1 MSNLFFVVSRPLP
14 NSTSANFF
22 DMHVCV
28 CVDVCM
34 CVCVCV
40 CVCMYVIL
48 YVCLSVCLS
57 GCLSVCLYICTHVRT
72 YVCMYV
78 HIHNNIYV
86 YIYIYTIYIH
96 MCFTSLFKY
105 IIIYPY
111 TQNVHL
117 YKDINGLNIALIL
130 ITPLSL
136 TAIIVA
142 IIVMV
147 TISVMSQDM
156 SGLNPEFLGCFML
169 FHVQSLMRVCICL
182 YGVLCRFRF

>member
-1 MSNLFFVVSRPLP
+1 M
-14 NSTSANFF
+14 
-22 DMHVCV
+22 
-28 CVDVCM
+28 
-34 CVCVCV
+34 CV

-48 YVCLSVCLS
+48 YVCLSVW
-57 GCLSVCLYICTHVRT
+57 LSVCLSVYMYART
-72 YVCMYV
+72 YVRMYV

-86 YIYIYTIYIH
+86 YIYTIYIH

-117 YKDINGLNIALIL
+117 YKDINGLNIALTL

>member
-1 MSNLFFVVSRPLP
+1 
-14 NSTSANFF
+14 
-22 DMHVCV
+22 
-28 CVDVCM
+28 
-34 CVCVCV
+34 
-40 CVCMYVIL
+40 
-48 YVCLSVCLS
+48 
-57 GCLSVCLYICTHVRT
+57 
-72 YVCMYV
+72 
-78 HIHNNIYV
+78 
-86 YIYIYTIYIH
+86 

-117 YKDINGLNIALIL
+117 YKDINGLNIAFNFDCATI
-130 ITPLSL
+130 SL

-182 YGVLCRFRF
+182 YGVCCVDFDFKSLLVKTQINSAKTMLSLLVDLLQSK

>member
-1 MSNLFFVVSRPLP
+1 MVMSEVMSNLFFVVSRPLP

-40 CVCMYVIL
+40 CVCMCVCVS
-48 YVCLSVCLS
+48 VCLSVCMY
-57 GCLSVCLYICTHVRT
+57 VCMS
-72 YVCMYV
+72 VCMYV
-78 HIHNNIYV
+78 RTYARTYVHIRNNIYV
-86 YIYIYTIYIH
+86 YKIYIH

-105 IIIYPY
+105 ITIYPY

-130 ITPLSL
+130 IAPPSASL
-136 TAIIVA
+136 
-142 IIVMV
+142 
-147 TISVMSQDM
+147 
-156 SGLNPEFLGCFML
+156 P
-169 FHVQSLMRVCICL
+169 SL
-182 YGVLCRFRF
+182 